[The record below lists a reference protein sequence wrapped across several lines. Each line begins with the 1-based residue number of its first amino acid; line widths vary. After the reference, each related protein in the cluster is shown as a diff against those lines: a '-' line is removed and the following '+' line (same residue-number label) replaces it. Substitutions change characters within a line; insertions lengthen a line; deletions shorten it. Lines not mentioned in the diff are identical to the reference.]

1 MPGEG
6 GRRDEVYCP
15 GEKKRVSTC
24 DQGKQRSVQQL
35 GMVQKNQLDL
45 QGFLKTNMET
55 VVSGIRSTGNLHLG
69 NYFGA
74 IRNFLKM
81 QYENHCYFFIADY
94 HALTTHPKPDDLHG
108 NIKQVLAE
116 YLACGIDP
124 EVATVFIQ
132 SDVPEVTELYLLLNM
147 NAYVGELERTTS
159 FKEKIRNQ
167 PDNINA
173 GLLTYPVLMA
183 ADIIIHKAN
192 KVPVGKDQEQHLEMT
207 RRFARRFNTMYEV
220 DYFPEP
226 DAYNFGKKLL
236 KIPGLDGTG
245 KMGKSEGNGIFLAD
259 TPQEIRKKVMR
270 AVTDAG
276 PQKPGEKPSEPV
288 QNLFTIMNVVSDH
301 STVKYFTEKHAS
313 CEIRYGDMKKQLAE
327 DIIRVTDPIR
337 ERINEILADNKYL
350 ARVVSE
356 GAGKARASAS
366 ETIREVREIIGYKS
380 F

>member
-1 MPGEG
+1 
-6 GRRDEVYCP
+6 
-15 GEKKRVSTC
+15 
-24 DQGKQRSVQQL
+24 
-35 GMVQKNQLDL
+35 
-45 QGFLKTNMET
+45 MET

-69 NYFGA
+69 NYYGA

-81 QYENHCYFFIADY
+81 QKENNCFFFIADY
-94 HALTTHPKPDDLHG
+94 HALTTHPKPDDLQG

-124 EVATVFIQ
+124 EIATVFIQ
-132 SDVPEVTELYLLLNM
+132 SDIKEVPELYLLLNM
-147 NAYVGELERTTS
+147 NAYVGELERTAS
-159 FKEKIRNQ
+159 FKEKIRKH

-207 RRFARRFNTMYEV
+207 RRFARRFNMIYEV
-220 DYFPEP
+220 NYFPEP
-226 DAYNFGKKLL
+226 DAYNFGQELV

-259 TPQEIRKKVMR
+259 TPQVIRKKVMS

-276 PQKPGEKPSEPV
+276 PTEMGQKMSEPV
-288 QNLFTIMNVVSDH
+288 QNLFTIMNVVSDP
-301 STVKYFTEKHAS
+301 STVKYFTDKHAS
-313 CEIRYGDMKKQLAE
+313 CEIRYGDLKKQLAE
-327 DIIRVTDPIR
+327 DIIKATDPIR
-337 ERINEILADNKYL
+337 NRINEILADNNYM
-350 ARVVSE
+350 ARVVTE
-356 GAGKARASAS
+356 GAEKARESAS
-366 ETIREVREIIGYKS
+366 KTVREVREIIGYRS